1 MHLPSLDRAKDI
13 LFLSHLFMS
22 LHWPVFGKI
31 MDKSVASCFVYTFCV
46 NVVNIVMSRYLN
58 TQYVQKQKVNEA
70 DISYGGFSV
79 ELSEQMYE
87 IGEVR
92 TP

>member
-1 MHLPSLDRAKDI
+1 
-13 LFLSHLFMS
+13 
-22 LHWPVFGKI
+22 
-31 MDKSVASCFVYTFCV
+31 MDQG
-46 NVVNIVMSRYLN
+46 VMSCYFTCNVEYVVTMMFRYLN
-58 TQYVQKQKVNEA
+58 TQYIQKQKVNEA

-92 TP
+92 TT

>member
-1 MHLPSLDRAKDI
+1 M
-13 LFLSHLFMS
+13 F
-22 LHWPVFGKI
+22 
-31 MDKSVASCFVYTFCV
+31 
-46 NVVNIVMSRYLN
+46 RYLN
-58 TQYVQKQKVNEA
+58 TQYIQKQKVNEA

-92 TP
+92 TT